1 MIFWQRW
8 KDQWE
13 ERQFFTT
20 VGKLGIYMQKNKA
33 EPLLYLH
40 DTQRL
45 TQNSSVFNVTTKTIK
60 LRRRY
65 RTGALWHWAWQGFLG
80 YDTRTTGNKSRSWV
94 TSKCK
99 LRAAK
104 STMDRVERPP
114 VEREM
119 FAYHMSNKRLIFR
132 SSRRLLC
139 LNNEKQSDEK
149 PGKGLE

>member
-1 MIFWQRW
+1 MYGQMIFWQRW
-8 KDQWE
+8 KDQWG

-20 VGKLGIYMQKNKA
+20 VGKLGIYMQKNEA

-45 TQNSSVFNVTTKTIK
+45 TQNSSVFNITTKTIK

-94 TSKCK
+94 TSECK
-99 LRAAK
+99 LCAAK
-104 STMDRVERPP
+104 STISRAERQPGKQ
-114 VEREM
+114 EKILTHR
-119 FAYHMSNKRLIFR
+119 MSNKRSIFR
-132 SSRRLLC
+132 SSR
-139 LNNEKQSDEK
+139 
-149 PGKGLE
+149 